1 MPLKFRELIE
11 KLQNYNGEDICEYVE
26 KELKDK
32 YNLEPLE
39 TFVRLVKFG

>member
-11 KLQNYNGEDICEYVE
+11 ILQNYNGEDICEYVE
-26 KELKDK
+26 KELKEE

-39 TFVRLVKFG
+39 TFVRLVKFD

>member
-11 KLQNYNGEDICEYVE
+11 KLQNYTKEEACKYIE
-26 KELKDK
+26 KELQDE

-39 TFVRLVKFG
+39 TVVRLVKFS